1 MRLVSTRGRS
11 PPVDLRT
18 ALFEGLAPDGGLY
31 MPERLD
37 PLAPEVLEGL
47 RGAAFSDV
55 AEVLVGNLFGD
66 DLADSAMDR
75 LTDALDFPVPL
86 VELADGVRVLE
97 LFHGPTLA
105 FKDVG
110 ARFMAGLI
118 AGYLEPGTAPLT
130 VLVATSGDTGGA
142 VAHAFLGA
150 EGVRTVV
157 LFPGGGVSHLQQRQF
172 TTLGGNASAVAV
184 DGTFDDCQ
192 SMVKAAFANE
202 SLRASVRLTSANSIN
217 VGRLIPQMFYY
228 AHAWAQLPPGT
239 GPPLFSIPS
248 GNFGNLAAALM
259 ARRMG
264 VPAAGF
270 VAATNVND
278 VVPEYLESGALRPR
292 PSRQTIS
299 NAMDVGNPS
308 NFERIRALCGDDL
321 GRLRSEVV
329 GSAHTDD
336 ETRRCIADVVDRAG
350 YVLDPHSAVGYLGLQ
365 AGRRR
370 WPQGSPIVLATAHPA
385 KFPEV
390 VELAIGGAVTVP
402 ARLAERLNEEAVVQR
417 IPAEPQALEELLSSS
432 RPATETLP
440 GLPRLD
446 RI

>member
-11 PPVDLRT
+11 PSVDLRT

-31 MPERLD
+31 MPARLD
-37 PLAPEVLEGL
+37 PLAPELLEGL
-47 RGAAFSDV
+47 RGATFSDV
-55 AEVLVGNLFGD
+55 AEVLAGHLFGD
-66 DLADSAMDR
+66 HSTDSLTHR
-75 LTDALDFPVPL
+75 LTGALDFPVPL
-86 VELADGVRVLE
+86 IELADGVRVLE

-118 AGYLEPGTAPLT
+118 DEYLEPGTEQLT
-130 VLVATSGDTGGA
+130 VLVATSGDTGSA
-142 VAHAFLGA
+142 VAHAFRGV

-157 LFPGGGVSHLQQRQF
+157 LFPERGVSPRQQRQL
-172 TTLGGNASAVAV
+172 TTLGGNVSAVAV

-228 AHAWAQLPPGT
+228 AHAWAQLPPGA

-248 GNFGNLAAALM
+248 GNFGNLAAGLM
-259 ARRMG
+259 ARRIG

-278 VVPEYLESGALRPR
+278 VVPEYLETGVLRLR
-292 PSRQTIS
+292 PSRPTIS
-299 NAMDVGNPS
+299 NAMDVGTPS
-308 NFERIRALCGDDL
+308 NFERIRALYGDDL
-321 GRLRSEVV
+321 GRLRSDVE
-329 GSAHTDD
+329 GSAHTDP
-336 ETRRCIADVVDRAG
+336 ETRRCIADVVDRTG
-350 YVLDPHSAVGYLGLQ
+350 YVLDPHSAVGYLGLR

-370 WPQGSPIVLATAHPA
+370 WPQGAPIVLATAHPA

-390 VELAIGGAVTVP
+390 VGLAIGGEVTVP
-402 ARLAERLNEEAVVQR
+402 ARLSERLDAEAVVER
-417 IPAEPQALEELLSSS
+417 LPAEPLALEEFLS
-432 RPATETLP
+432 R
-440 GLPRLD
+440 R
-446 RI
+446 

>member
-1 MRLVSTRGRS
+1 MRVVSTGGRS

-37 PLAPEVLEGL
+37 PLAQELLERL

-55 AEVLVGNLFGD
+55 AEMLVGHLFED
-66 DLADSAMDR
+66 HFSDSAMDT
-75 LTDALDFPVPL
+75 LIGALDFPVPL
-86 VELADGVRVLE
+86 IELADGVRVLE

-110 ARFMAGLI
+110 ARFMARLI

-130 VLVATSGDTGGA
+130 VLVATSGDTGSA
-142 VAHAFLGA
+142 VAHAFLGV

-157 LFPGGGVSHLQQRQF
+157 LFPERGVSTLQQRQF
-172 TTLGGNASAVAV
+172 TTLGGNVTAVAV

-192 SMVKAAFANE
+192 AMVKAAFANE
-202 SLRASVRLTSANSIN
+202 SLRAAVRLTSANSIN

-228 AHAWAQLPPGT
+228 AHAWAQLPAGES
-239 GPPLFSIPS
+239 PPLFSIPS
-248 GNFGNLAAALM
+248 GNLGNLTAGLM
-259 ARRMG
+259 ARRIG

-278 VVPEYLESGALRPR
+278 VVPEYLETGVLRLRSSCP
-292 PSRQTIS
+292 TIS

-308 NFERIRALCGDDL
+308 NLERIRALYGEDL
-321 GRLRSEVV
+321 GRLRSDVV

-336 ETRRCIADVVDRAG
+336 ETRRCIADVFARTG

-370 WPQGSPIVLATAHPA
+370 WPQSTPIVLATAHPA
-385 KFPEV
+385 KFLEV
-390 VELAIGGAVTVP
+390 VEPEVGGEVTVP
-402 ARLAERLNEEAVVQR
+402 ARLAERLDAEAVAQR
-417 IPAEPQALEELLSSS
+417 IRAEPKALEELLLRS
-432 RPATETLP
+432 
-440 GLPRLD
+440 
-446 RI
+446 